1 MSTNNSKTSQLKLGA
16 LLSYVVLALQNL
28 VGLLYTPFMLRMM
41 GKSEY
46 GLYSI
51 AASIV
56 AYLTV
61 LDLGFGNAIVRYT
74 AKYRAEGKVEE
85 QYKMFGMFFL
95 LYCAIGVVALAAGG
109 VLCLNAENIF
119 DTAMTANEMSRTKI
133 ILALMVVN
141 LAVTFPFS
149 LFGSIITAYEQFV
162 FQKGIIIVRIVL
174 NTATMIVL
182 LNFGY
187 KAVAMVVVT
196 TLFNII
202 TLGVNFWYCK
212 RVLKIQVKFGKF
224 QWGFL
229 KEVAIYSFWIFLN
242 AIMDRIYWSTGQ
254 FVLGAYVGTA
264 AVAVFAV
271 AIQLEHMYMGFST
284 AISGVFLP
292 KVCAMVVKETDGKAI
307 SDLFIKTGRIQYSV
321 MILILSGFFLFGR
334 EFIIL
339 WAGSGYEDAYIIA
352 MLFFVPLIVP
362 LIQNL
367 GITILQARN
376 QMKFRSLLYLG
387 ISLLSLGA
395 QIPLSKYYG
404 GIGCA
409 CAIAGAL
416 TLGQIVVMNIYYQVK
431 QGINILHFWKEILK
445 MSIAPGALAVA
456 CYFVLQNIPLDSVLK
471 LALGILCYLVVYLP
485 LFYVFSMNAYEKELL
500 SKPLK
505 KFKKN
510 STQAKSILG
519 KGENI

>member
-1 MSTNNSKTSQLKLGA
+1 MYASQLKIGA

-74 AKYRAEGKVEE
+74 AKFRAEGKVEE
-85 QYKMFGMFFL
+85 QHQMFGMFFL
-95 LYCAIGVVALAAGG
+95 IYCAIGLVALVAGG
-109 VLCLNAENIF
+109 VLYLNAENIF
-119 DTAMTANEMSRTKI
+119 DSAMTATEMSRTKI
-133 ILALMVVN
+133 ILVLMVAN
-141 LAVTFPFS
+141 LAITFPFS

-162 FQKGIIIVRIVL
+162 FQKVIAIVRIVL

-196 TLFNII
+196 TIFNIL
-202 TLGVNFWYCK
+202 TLGSNYWYCK
-212 RVLKIQVKFGKF
+212 HYLKIKLKFGNF

-254 FVLGAYVGTA
+254 FVLGAFAGTA
-264 AVAVFAV
+264 VVAVFAV
-271 AIQLEHMYMGFST
+271 AIQLEHMYMSFST

-292 KVCAMVVKETDGKAI
+292 KVTAMTVKDIDGKSI
-307 SDLFIKTGRIQYSV
+307 SDLFIKTGRIQYCV
-321 MILILSGFFLFGR
+321 MVLVLTGFFLFGR
-334 EFIIL
+334 QFIHI
-339 WAGSGYEDAYIIA
+339 WAGEGYDDAYTIA
-352 MLFFVPLIVP
+352 MLFFVPLTVP

-376 QMKFRSLLYLG
+376 QMKFRSLLYLV
-387 ISLLSLGA
+387 ISLVSLGA
-395 QIPLSKYYG
+395 QIPLAKYYG

-416 TLGQIVVMNIYYQVK
+416 ILGQIIVMNIYYQAK
-431 QGINILHFWKEILK
+431 QKINIVGFWFEIAK
-445 MSIAPGALAVA
+445 MSIVPAVLTVA
-456 CYFVLQNIPLDSVLK
+456 GYYVLQQVALDSVVK
-471 LALGILCYLVVYLP
+471 LILGIAAYLVVYLP
-485 LFYVFSMNAYEKELL
+485 LFYAFSMNAYERDLIV
-500 SKPLK
+500 KPLK
-505 KFKKN
+505 K
-510 STQAKSILG
+510 IL
-519 KGENI
+519 KRA

>member
-1 MSTNNSKTSQLKLGA
+1 MPKSQLKIGA

-74 AKYRAEGKVEE
+74 AKYRAEGKQEE

-95 LYCAIGVVALAAGG
+95 LYCLIGIIALAAGG
-109 VLCLNAENIF
+109 VLYINAENIF
-119 DTAMTANEMSRTKI
+119 DSSMTANEMHRTKI

-162 FQKGIIIVRIVL
+162 FQKVIAIARIVL
-174 NTATMIVL
+174 NTVTMIVL
-182 LNFGY
+182 LNYGY

-196 TLFNII
+196 TIFNFI
-202 TLGVNFWYCK
+202 TLGSNFWYCK
-212 RVLKIQVKFGKF
+212 RILKIKVKFGAF

-229 KEVAIYSFWIFLN
+229 KEVSIYSLWIFLN

-254 FVLGAYVGTA
+254 FVLGAYAGTVV
-264 AVAVFAV
+264 VAVFAV
-271 AIQLEHMYMGFST
+271 AIQLEHMYMSFST
-284 AISGVFLP
+284 AVSGVFLP
-292 KVCAMVVKETDGKAI
+292 KVTAMAVKETDGKAI
-307 SDLFIKTGRIQYSV
+307 SDLFIKTGRIQYCV
-321 MILILSGFFLFGR
+321 MALVLTGFFLFGR
-334 EFIIL
+334 QFINL
-339 WAGSGYEDAYIIA
+339 WAGDGYSDAYVIA
-352 MLFFVPLIVP
+352 LLFFVPLTVP

-376 QMKFRSLLYLG
+376 QIKFRSLLYLV
-387 ISLLSLGA
+387 ISLVSLGA
-395 QIPLSKYYG
+395 QIPLAKYYG

-416 TLGQIVVMNIYYQVK
+416 VLGQIIVMNIYYQVK
-431 QGINILHFWKEILK
+431 QKINIVKFWVEIAK
-445 MSIAPGALAVA
+445 MSIIPGIMTVGGYFALQDID
-456 CYFVLQNIPLDSVLK
+456 LNSWIS
-471 LALGILCYLVVYLP
+471 LGAGIGAYLIVYLP
-485 LFYVFSMNAYEKELL
+485 LFFAFSMNGYERNLILAPIK
-500 SKPLK
+500 KILK
-505 KFKKN
+505 R
-510 STQAKSILG
+510 G
-519 KGENI
+519 

>member
-1 MSTNNSKTSQLKLGA
+1 MKASQLKIGA
-16 LLSYVVLALQNL
+16 LLSYAVLALHNL

-51 AASIV
+51 AASII

-74 AKYRAEGKVEE
+74 AKYRAEGKIEE

-95 LYCAIGVVALAAGG
+95 LYCGIGLIALLLGG
-109 VLCLNAENIF
+109 ILCFNAEHIF
-119 DTAMTANEMSRTKI
+119 DAAMTANELSRTKV
-133 ILALMVVN
+133 ILALMVLN
-141 LAVTFPFS
+141 LAITFPFS

-162 FQKGIIIVRIVL
+162 FQKVIAIVRIIL
-174 NTATMIVL
+174 NTVTMIVL
-182 LNFGY
+182 LNLGY
-187 KAVAMVVVT
+187 KAIAMVVVT
-196 TLFNII
+196 TIFNVL
-202 TLGVNFWYCK
+202 TLGLNFWYCK
-212 RVLKIQVKFGKF
+212 QYVKIKLKFAKFK
-224 QWGFL
+224 WGFL
-229 KEVAIYSFWIFLN
+229 KEVSIYSFWIFLN

-292 KVCAMVVKETDGKAI
+292 KVTAMTVRDSDGKAI
-307 SDLFIKTGRIQYSV
+307 SDLFVKTGRIQYCV
-321 MILILSGFFLFGR
+321 MILVLTGFFLFGR
-334 EFIIL
+334 QFIHL
-339 WAGSGYEDAYIIA
+339 WAGDGYDDAYIIA
-352 MLFFVPLIVP
+352 MLFFVPLTVP

-376 QMKFRSLLYLG
+376 QMKFRSLLYLV
-387 ISLLSLGA
+387 ISLVSLGA

-416 TLGQIVVMNIYYQVK
+416 VLGQILVMNVYYQVK
-431 QGINILHFWKEILK
+431 QKIDIVRFWIEIIK
-445 MSIAPGALAVA
+445 MSIVPGVLTVLA
-456 CYFVLQNIPLDSVLK
+456 YYVLQQYALDSVVK
-471 LALGILCYLVVYLP
+471 LIAGIVLYLLVYLP
-485 LFYVFSMNAYEKELL
+485 LFFALSMNAYERDLILKPIRKLL
-500 SKPLK
+500 KR
-505 KFKKN
+505 
-510 STQAKSILG
+510 A
-519 KGENI
+519 